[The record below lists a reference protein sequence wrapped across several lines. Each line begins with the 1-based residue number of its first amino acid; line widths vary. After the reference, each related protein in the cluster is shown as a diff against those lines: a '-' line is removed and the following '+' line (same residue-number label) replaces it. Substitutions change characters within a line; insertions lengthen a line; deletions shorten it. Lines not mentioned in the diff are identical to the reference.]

1 MADEVLVTEFRLKDN
16 YSQQVRHINSSTKS
30 FLGTL
35 SGAGSAVANF
45 GLTVAKAFG
54 GASLAVVGFLGA
66 AGNSAANFDA
76 QVQGLEAYAGS
87 AENLAF
93 QMSRLKDAA
102 KLPGLGFEEAI
113 VGATRLQA
121 AGLSFETAE
130 RSLRGF
136 GNALALVGG
145 GRDDLNGVILALTQ
159 IASKTSVSAEEIN
172 QIAERVP
179 QIRQIMKSA
188 FGTANTEELA
198 KMGITSSVFID
209 RILGP
214 LLMLPKAAD
223 SAKNTFENLRGAIEQ
238 AFVGIGRA
246 ANNYLVPAAQQL
258 GKLIEFANDSGLIG
272 EIGAGIT
279 KAFTGQS
286 GAPSADAFIRPFAM
300 VAARLTLLGDY
311 INLFRSAFLIGID
324 TWKVGID
331 SLVIALKMVQ
341 NRLDFSGRNQVDPVG
356 IFSNS
361 EADFRL
367 KAAFNAADR
376 TMLGYAIEDTN
387 KKASEKEQQI
397 VDSFTAAGKQA
408 QANGAFGDGERK
420 DPASPVNK
428 VAANT
433 GKMVELQKQ
442 QLDLSRQILGGGTVA
457 SESASPVRIGQALG
471 RGGQGSR
478 VEQKLR
484 ELVREVYN
492 ETMGVSIASQ
502 RNTGQPNR
510 FATR

>member
-1 MADEVLVTEFRLKDN
+1 MADEVLVTEFRLKDQ
-16 YSQQVRHINSSTKS
+16 YSQQVRHMSSATKS

-35 SGAGSAVANF
+35 GGVGSAVTNF
-45 GLTVAKAFG
+45 GLTAAKAFG

-66 AGNSAANFDA
+66 AGNSAAEFDA

-93 QMSRLKDAA
+93 QLSRLKEAA
-102 KLPGLGFEEAI
+102 KLPGLGFQEAI
-113 VGATRLQA
+113 IGATRLQA

-130 RSLRGF
+130 KALRGF

-145 GRDDLNGVILALTQ
+145 GRDDLNGVLLALTQ
-159 IASKTSVSAEEIN
+159 IASKSTVSAEEIN

-179 QIRQIMKSA
+179 QIRQIMQSA
-188 FGTANTEELA
+188 FGTSNTEDLA
-198 KMGITSSVFID
+198 KRGITSQDFIAGV
-209 RILGP
+209 LGP
-214 LLMLPKAAD
+214 LQQLPKAAD
-223 SAKNTFENLRGAIEQ
+223 SAKNTFENLRSSIEQ

-246 ANNYLVPAAQQL
+246 ANTYLVPAAQQL
-258 GKLIEFANDSGLIG
+258 GKLIEFANDSGLTG
-272 EIGAGIT
+272 DIGAGIT

-311 INLFRSAFLIGID
+311 MNLFRAAFLIGIES
-324 TWKVGID
+324 WKIGVD
-331 SLVIALKMVQ
+331 SLVIGLKMVA
-341 NRLDFSGRNQVDPVG
+341 NRLDFFRRNQVEEVG
-356 IFSNS
+356 IFTNS
-361 EADFRL
+361 YADFV
-367 KAAFNAADR
+367 KKGAFNAAN
-376 TMLGYAIEDTN
+376 TIMLDQAFQDTN
-387 KKASEKEQQI
+387 QKASEKEQQI
-397 VDSFTAAGKQA
+397 VDSFMAAGQQA
-408 QANGAFGDGERK
+408 QTDGAFGDGGKK
-420 DPASPVNK
+420 DPASPINQ
-428 VAANT
+428 VATNT

-457 SESASPVRIGQALG
+457 SEAASPVRIGQALG

-484 ELVREVYN
+484 EFVREVYN
-492 ETMGVSIASQ
+492 ETIGISLASQ